1 MKKFGK
7 VLGSIFGVIIIT
19 LGTTYYID
27 YPSYSYEQTSLPSNF
42 EDFYKAK
49 LEESKEKGAPSYN
62 QERLIRYSK
71 GKTPIAILYIH
82 GFGASRAEG
91 EYVID
96 RLAAKFQ
103 ANTYY
108 LRLPGHGTNIEDQ
121 RDTHFENYLKTAED
135 TLLMMDKLGDKVIVV
150 GTSMGGLLSTY
161 LASKYPDKITGIILA
176 SPFYEFTDK
185 SGNIYSFNWGKHL
198 VDAAL
203 GDLRKNKNQ
212 DPDDPAFKYWYRNQ
226 YYSSVQNLSDLKRTI
241 ANSDVYEK
249 VSVPLLMFYYY
260 KSEEDQDKSA
270 DVSKMLEVCEQ
281 FGKASQP
288 NPLNHKVQITEGAH
302 VLMSEFVKSDK
313 ETIIKEAEE
322 FITKIK

>member
-7 VLGSIFGVIIIT
+7 ILGSILGVLVIT

-27 YPSYSYEQTSLPSNF
+27 YPSYSYEQTSLPTSF
-42 EDFYKAK
+42 EDFYKTK
-49 LEESKEKGAPSYN
+49 LSESKAKGALIN
-62 QERLIRYSK
+62 NEERLVRYSK
-71 GKTPIAILYIH
+71 GKTPVAILYIH

-96 RLAAKFQ
+96 RVAAKFK

-150 GTSMGGLLSTY
+150 GTSMGGLLTSY
-161 LASKYPDKITGIILA
+161 LASKYPDKITAIILA
-176 SPFYEFTDK
+176 SPFYEFNDK
-185 SGNIYSFNWGKHL
+185 SGNIYAFNWGKHL
-198 VDAAL
+198 VDAAY

-212 DPDDPAFKYWYRNQ
+212 DLNDPAFKYWYRNQ
-226 YYSSVQNLSDLKRTI
+226 YYSSVQNISDLKRTI

-249 VSVPLLMFYYY
+249 VSVPVLLFYYY
-260 KSEEDQDKSA
+260 KSAEDQDTSA
-270 DVSKMLEVCEQ
+270 DVAKMLEVYEQ

-288 NPLNHKVQITEGAH
+288 NPLNKKIQITEGAH
-302 VLMSEFVKSDK
+302 VLLSEFVKSDK
-313 ETIIKEAEE
+313 DTIIKETEE
-322 FITKIK
+322 FITKVK

>member
-7 VLGSIFGVIIIT
+7 ILGSIFALIIVT
-19 LGTTYYID
+19 LSTTYYID
-27 YPSYSYEQTSLPSNF
+27 YPSYSYEQTALPKSF
-42 EDFYKAK
+42 EDFYQAK
-49 LEESKEKGAPSYN
+49 LAESKAKGAPSYN
-62 QERLIRYSK
+62 EEKLIRYSK

-96 RLAAKFQ
+96 RIAADFK

-135 TLLMMDKLGDKVIVV
+135 TLLMMETLGDKVIVV

-176 SPFYEFTDK
+176 SPFYEFKDK
-185 SGNIYSFNWGKHL
+185 SGNIYAFNWGKHL
-198 VDAAL
+198 VDAAY

-212 DPDDPAFKYWYRNQ
+212 DPNDPAFKYWYRNQ
-226 YYSSVQNLSDLKRTI
+226 YYASVQNLSDLKRII

-249 VSVPLLMFYYY
+249 VSVPVLMFYYY
-260 KSEEDQDKSA
+260 KSAEDQDTSA
-270 DVSKMLEVCEQ
+270 DVAKMLEVFEE
-281 FGKASQP
+281 FGRASQP
-288 NPLNHKVQITEGAH
+288 NPLNKKVQITDGAH
-302 VLMSEFVKSDK
+302 VLLSEFVSSDK
-313 ETIIKEAEE
+313 ETILKETKE